1 MKKLIV
7 IILFLAFGI
16 FGNAESISNIIEK
29 ELRVKGVKREIIQE
43 TVKLDREIGDGLLF
57 EREGIDGMEYLEK
70 LENLFEK
77 NRNNYIVAGKIA
89 ETYLT
94 SVYLKN
100 IRNGK
105 KYMDIFEKI
114 NPTDYEVWNMK
125 VSYYGNIEDS
135 NEKNKIVNQINKK
148 YPNSLFLKLVKLQE
162 EANDNGAKNLKPQID
177 EILKLLDNKTE
188 TDKFIMSDEE
198 IYSYKLSLHFL
209 NVRDFIE
216 NNEFQKGI
224 DYYLNNIA
232 TLPASNEVKNY
243 NFGQE
248 RFLFMMI
255 TTVNNNIE
263 NASQKKRN
271 TEKFKNTDI
280 YKKIAKNL
288 EIKL

>member
-1 MKKLIV
+1 
-7 IILFLAFGI
+7 
-16 FGNAESISNIIEK
+16 
-29 ELRVKGVKREIIQE
+29 
-43 TVKLDREIGDGLLF
+43 
-57 EREGIDGMEYLEK
+57 
-70 LENLFEK
+70 
-77 NRNNYIVAGKIA
+77 
-89 ETYLT
+89 
-94 SVYLKN
+94 
-100 IRNGK
+100 
-105 KYMDIFEKI
+105 
-114 NPTDYEVWNMK
+114 
-125 VSYYGNIEDS
+125 
-135 NEKNKIVNQINKK
+135 
-148 YPNSLFLKLVKLQE
+148 LQE

-232 TLPASNEVKNY
+232 TLPVSNEVKNY

>member
-77 NRNNYIVAGKIA
+77 DRNNYIVAGKIA
-89 ETYLT
+89 ETYLA

-114 NPTDYEVWNMK
+114 NPTDYEVF
-125 VSYYGNIEDS
+125 SYYGNIEDL

-232 TLPASNEVKNY
+232 TLPVSNEVKNY